1 NSAAVSSAT
10 NRQKALGPD
19 KGTGHGDDSLFWP
32 SDFEAAAAA
41 RPEQQSLVFFSR
53 CRRAPFTSTSFY
65 APFDSANADAIVN
78 DELFPLVD
86 GTTCYQPQNE
96 QNIAINPTNEHNIV
110 TASNDY
116 RAGFSAQ
123 VYVSTDGG
131 KTFADVALPGWD

>member
-1 NSAAVSSAT
+1 MSKSVIFFVVPALALALACGNAKAPGTEQVNSAAVSSAT

-86 GTTCYQPQNE
+86 GT
-96 QNIAINPTNEHNIV
+96 
-110 TASNDY
+110 
-116 RAGFSAQ
+116 
-123 VYVSTDGG
+123 
-131 KTFADVALPGWD
+131 